1 MAAVWVLNLDADLEL
16 GARGPYTPTRSVTRA
31 MRAQRDRLAAALLE
45 VGEDIVDETTPANA
59 ARGRPGLAFCP
70 TPRAL
75 ALLARAGAVPEPH
88 PSVEVLR
95 TVNGRAFSA
104 SLGAGLP
111 GSAFVTDRA
120 TAEAKLRA
128 GTGPW
133 RAKRA
138 FGMAGRG
145 HRVIEPGALTAGD
158 LDFVRGGLARGGLQI
173 EPHVRIHEEFAIHGM
188 IAPTGHV
195 DLGRVVRQRC
205 DPRGAWLATE
215 PLDEPFVFARELEA
229 EARSVACKLHE
240 AGYFGPFGVDAFT
253 HDGGFHARSEINA
266 RFSMGFPVGMPAWRT
281 SLRGAS

>member
-1 MAAVWVLNLDADLEL
+1 
-16 GARGPYTPTRSVTRA
+16 

-70 TPRAL
+70 TTRAL

-128 GTGPW
+128 GTGP
-133 RAKRA
+133 R
-138 FGMAGRG
+138 GMCRPQLRG
-145 HRVIEPGALTAGD
+145 HSTRSPPGG
-158 LDFVRGGLARGGLQI
+158 VRMDR
-173 EPHVRIHEEFAIHGM
+173 M
-188 IAPTGHV
+188 IA
-195 DLGRVVRQRC
+195 
-205 DPRGAWLATE
+205 
-215 PLDEPFVFARELEA
+215 
-229 EARSVACKLHE
+229 
-240 AGYFGPFGVDAFT
+240 
-253 HDGGFHARSEINA
+253 
-266 RFSMGFPVGMPAWRT
+266 FSMVRVSSFA
-281 SLRGAS
+281 